1 MIRAIIVDD
10 EPLAL
15 QLLEKKLNEVGGV
28 EVIRT
33 FFNAETVLNEME
45 NLYFQVAFL
54 DIEMAGLSGLNLAE
68 QIQQWN
74 SHIHIVFVT
83 AYRDYAVQAFELDSI
98 DYLLKPVLNS
108 RLEKTIAR
116 IQEHIQMSKSEVLVN
131 NRPAR
136 SSLSVICFEEFSVYS
151 QEELVKWKTVKVKE
165 LFAFFITHINTYI
178 NRDTIIEHLWPEH
191 DYKKAKILLHTCLS
205 HLRKTLDSIGFK
217 GAITFSSQ
225 SYILQL
231 DHFYCDAIEL
241 EQAID
246 DHPVIDSNNIQLFER
261 VIPNYTGDY
270 MEKNAYEWATAKAET
285 IKQKYFQ
292 LLQKMNNYYTQCNEL
307 EKKQQCLHLLLTCN
321 PYSDKVIQQLML
333 HYSEVGDRG
342 EAIKIYQEFANLLEE
357 DLGILPDYSTQDLY
371 QTIRDN

>member
-1 MIRAIIVDD
+1 MIHAIIVDD

-15 QLLEKKLNEVGGV
+15 QLLEKKLNEIGGV
-28 EVIRT
+28 EVIKT
-33 FFNAETVLNEME
+33 FFNAETVLSELE
-45 NLYFQVAFL
+45 NLDFQVAFL
-54 DIEMAGLSGLNLAE
+54 DIEMVGLSGLDLAE

-74 SHIHIVFVT
+74 SQIHIVFVT

-108 RLEKTIAR
+108 RLEKTITR
-116 IQEHIQMSKSEVLVN
+116 IQEHIQMSKNEALIN
-131 NRPAR
+131 KKLTR
-136 SSLSVICFEEFSVYS
+136 SSLKVICFEEFSVYS

-217 GAITFSSQ
+217 SAITFSSQ

-241 EQAID
+241 ELAID
-246 DHPVIDSNNIQLFER
+246 DHPVIDSNNIQIFEKI
-261 VIPNYTGDY
+261 IPNYTGDY

-292 LLQKMNNYYTQCNEL
+292 QLQKMNNYYTQCNEV

-333 HYSEVGDRG
+333 HYSEVGNRG